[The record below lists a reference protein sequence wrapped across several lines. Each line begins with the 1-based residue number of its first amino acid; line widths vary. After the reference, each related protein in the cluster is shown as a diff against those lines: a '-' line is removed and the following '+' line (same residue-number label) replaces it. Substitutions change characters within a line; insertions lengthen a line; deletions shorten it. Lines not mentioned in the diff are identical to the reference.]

1 MSYCSDEV
9 DITGLSLP
17 ELNSTTFEDGDL
29 TSKCRTINMR
39 FSTIDS
45 DPFHSADAS
54 MSDSDNVSTDNESES
69 EHEFSR

>member
-1 MSYCSDEV
+1 MTWISPDYPF
-9 DITGLSLP
+9 P
-17 ELNSTTFEDGDL
+17 ELNSTTIEDGDL